1 MPLLMTTLVLTLVNG
16 GAFPFARIPFQTSP
30 RLTTLPDN
38 PCAVLTQEQMA
49 MLTNLEVT
57 AVRRVPS
64 ITKVVEAE
72 RENREPGPGTI
83 CVYETDSAFGGI
95 SIWVPG
101 RTTRTTDAYWAARS
115 SYFETYRGSARPIPN
130 VGMDAWLAGGAD
142 LHVLVRD
149 NEYFT
154 VSAQMWS
161 QMYPIPSGQ
170 GHEFFIRAGE
180 LLTTIARAIV
190 ARL

>member
-1 MPLLMTTLVLTLVNG
+1 
-16 GAFPFARIPFQTSP
+16 
-30 RLTTLPDN
+30 LTTLPDN

-49 MLTNLEVT
+49 TLTRLEVT

-64 ITKVVEAE
+64 IAKVVEAE
-72 RENREPGPGTI
+72 RENREPRPGTI
-83 CVYETDSAFGGI
+83 CVYETDSPFGGI
-95 SIWVPG
+95 SIFVPN

-115 SYFETYRGSARPIPN
+115 RYFETYRGSARPIPD
-130 VGMDAWLAGGAD
+130 VAMDACLAGGAD

-149 NEYFT
+149 NEFFT

-161 QMYPIPSGQ
+161 QTHPIPSAQ
-170 GHEFFIRAGE
+170 GHEFFVRSAE

>member
-1 MPLLMTTLVLTLVNG
+1 
-16 GAFPFARIPFQTSP
+16 
-30 RLTTLPDN
+30 
-38 PCAVLTQEQMA
+38 
-49 MLTNLEVT
+49 
-57 AVRRVPS
+57 VPT
-64 ITKVVEAE
+64 IAKVVDAE
-72 RENREPGPGTI
+72 RENREPRPGTI

-95 SIWVPG
+95 SIVVPD
-101 RTTRTTDAYWAARS
+101 RATRTTGAYWAARS
-115 SYFETYRGSARPIPN
+115 SYFETYRGSARPIPD
-130 VGMDAWLAGGAD
+130 VALDAWLAGGAD

-161 QMYPIPSGQ
+161 RTHPIPSGQ
-170 GHEFFIRAGE
+170 GHEFFTRAGE